1 MEKQKTVASEV
12 CLNGSGLHT
21 ANKVNVLIKPADVDT
36 GIIFVRTDLPGKPS
50 FKATVDFLLPPERS
64 PRRTSVGM
72 DSTEVQTVEHILAA
86 LYGFS
91 IDNALIEIDNNE
103 LPGLDGSSAMYLEAL
118 SAVGVKELDKERHFF
133 ALRDPIVLEES
144 GATLMALPCNDFK
157 ISYTLDYDHP
167 GLRTEFLELNLTPE
181 TFKNEVA
188 PARTFCLE
196 EEAAQLQK
204 EGLGLGANY
213 ENTLVVG
220 INGIINNT
228 LRFPNECI
236 RHKVLDL
243 IGDLYLVGCPI
254 RAHIIALRSGHSLN
268 LKLAKK
274 IAQQRAK
281 YISGGMNSQFQPKDG
296 ESLNITEIMKIL
308 PHREPFLF
316 VDKIINLQKG
326 KRATGIKNVT
336 INDYFFKGHFP
347 GRPVMPGVIMVEAM
361 AQVGGVM
368 MLAQEENR
376 GKLAFFMALD
386 NVKFRKPVVPGDQ
399 LVLEVELVKARSRT
413 GQVRGQ
419 ALVDGKVVCEAD
431 LMFAIIES

>member
-1 MEKQKTVASEV
+1 
-12 CLNGSGLHT
+12 
-21 ANKVNVLIKPADVDT
+21 
-36 GIIFVRTDLPGKPS
+36 
-50 FKATVDFLLPPERS
+50 
-64 PRRTSVGM
+64 
-72 DSTEVQTVEHILAA
+72 
-86 LYGFS
+86 
-91 IDNALIEIDNNE
+91 
-103 LPGLDGSSAMYLEAL
+103 
-118 SAVGVKELDKERHFF
+118 
-133 ALRDPIVLEES
+133 
-144 GATLMALPCNDFK
+144 
-157 ISYTLDYDHP
+157 
-167 GLRTEFLELNLTPE
+167 
-181 TFKNEVA
+181 
-188 PARTFCLE
+188 
-196 EEAAQLQK
+196 
-204 EGLGLGANY
+204 
-213 ENTLVVG
+213 
-220 INGIINNT
+220 
-228 LRFPNECI
+228 
-236 RHKVLDL
+236 VLDL

-274 IAQQRAK
+274 IAQQRTK
-281 YISGGMNSQFQPKDG
+281 YISGGMEAQFQPKDG

-347 GRPVMPGVIMVEAM
+347 GRPVMPGVIIVEAM